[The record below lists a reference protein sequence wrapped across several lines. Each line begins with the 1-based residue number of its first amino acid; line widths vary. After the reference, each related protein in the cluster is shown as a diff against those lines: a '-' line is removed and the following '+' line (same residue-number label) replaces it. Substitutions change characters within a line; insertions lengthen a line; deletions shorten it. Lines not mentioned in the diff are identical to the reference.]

1 MAVKGIDSGFTEPTE
16 GVYLFR
22 CNQRAEIEDNWE

>member
-1 MAVKGIDSGFTEPTE
+1 MAVKRIDSGFTEPTE

-22 CNQRAEIEDNWE
+22 CNQRAEREDK